1 MISDK
6 AKSALD
12 FLFSRIK
19 EFAKSV
25 ESLRGKD
32 EDFCACGPLNI
43 SMTFSLGHEEFAHL
57 VTLCASPL
65 VTREYQITKI
75 GNTVR
80 TVDEKEFVDFTYIGV
95 PGGCYQ
101 PLSFSVRVHRA
112 SYSGRSPEDTT
123 DRAIKALLGESRGA
137 G

>member
-6 AKSALD
+6 SKKAID
-12 FLFSRIK
+12 FLFGRIRD
-19 EFAKSV
+19 FAKSL
-25 ESLRGKD
+25 ESLQEG
-32 EDFCACGPLNI
+32 DFSACGPLNI

-57 VTLCASPL
+57 VTLCEPRL
-65 VTREYQITKI
+65 VTREYQITKV
-75 GNTVR
+75 GNIVK
-80 TVDEKEFVDFTYIGV
+80 VDEKEHIDFTYIGV

-112 SYSGRSPEDTT
+112 GYSGRSTEDTT
-123 DRAIKALLGESRGA
+123 DRAIKALLGESKGA

>member
-6 AKSALD
+6 AKSALN

-65 VTREYQITKI
+65 VTREYQITKV
-75 GNTVR
+75 GNNVR
-80 TVDEKEFVDFTYIGV
+80 VDEKEHIDFACIGV

-101 PLSFSVRVHRA
+101 ELSFSVRVHRA
-112 SYSGRSPEDTT
+112 SYSGRSTEDTT

>member
-1 MISDK
+1 MVSDK

-65 VTREYQITKI
+65 VTREYQITKV
-75 GNTVR
+75 GNNVR
-80 TVDEKEFVDFTYIGV
+80 VDEKEHIDFTYIG
-95 PGGCYQ
+95 GCCYQ

-112 SYSGRSPEDTT
+112 SYSGRSTEDTT
-123 DRAIKALLGESRGA
+123 DRAIKVLLGESRGA